1 MQTHRKTYQAA
12 AVSAATTALERKIII
27 GILAVT
33 AVFLSW
39 EGTSKL
45 TGYSSRDDVV
55 EVVLEL
61 GNDVAGLSLPFGF
74 RVAVAAAELPRAWR
88 MCLSVRYPRK
98 TLYGA
103 RGSSFMGMFK
113 ARLPITRSLMLPVRT
128 PR

>member
-74 RVAVAAAELPRAWR
+74 RVAVAAAELQRAWR

>member
-1 MQTHRKTYQAA
+1 VKELPSCKLTGKTYQAA

-74 RVAVAAAELPRAWR
+74 RVAVAAAELQRAWR
-88 MCLSVRYPRK
+88 MCLSVRYPR
-98 TLYGA
+98 
-103 RGSSFMGMFK
+103 
-113 ARLPITRSLMLPVRT
+113 RLCTEHAGRHLWACLRLACQ
-128 PR
+128 